1 MLRGSVRDFRVAA
14 ALAVTVPIAFAVM
27 VVVSLLTPQRVAPN
41 LAHTMVRLHVP
52 EAVEPR

>member
-27 VVVSLLTPQRVAPN
+27 VVVSLLTPQRMAPN
-41 LAHTMVRLHVP
+41 VAHSMVRLHVP